1 MAVLLTAEEDELFN
15 FLLGSAAPQVLDAVT
30 SGSTPDLVA
39 LDRLVAALDRLR
51 RGIAEGRL
59 QCSVEP
65 SEADVEAAR
74 RLVDLVRAGA
84 PKDEIVA
91 VAQRV
96 RELLTPRPQTPDEK
110 RRASAEWA
118 SAIVDAEWAARIAI
132 RAIVKGEQSDL
143 AALEK
148 LPDVLDVFR
157 RGTRDGMRISDGRTP
172 ALTAADVDTTRR
184 LVDLARAGAP
194 KDELTAAACI
204 VHRILNRPL
213 DPARKRPREEHERE
227 ILDRLRARGV
237 DLTDADMTDVRRFAA
252 LQVDDAD
259 DAIDVAT
266 ESQEIT
272 RRLFR
277 LTDS

>member
-1 MAVLLTAEEDELFN
+1 VAVLLTAEEDELFN

-39 LDRLVAALDRLR
+39 LDRLAAALDRLR

-74 RLVDLVRAGA
+74 RLVDL
-84 PKDEIVA
+84 
-91 VAQRV
+91 
-96 RELLTPRPQTPDEK
+96 
-110 RRASAEWA
+110 
-118 SAIVDAEWAARIAI
+118 
-132 RAIVKGEQSDL
+132 
-143 AALEK
+143 
-148 LPDVLDVFR
+148 
-157 RGTRDGMRISDGRTP
+157 
-172 ALTAADVDTTRR
+172 
-184 LVDLARAGAP
+184 ARAGAP
-194 KDELTAAACI
+194 KDELTAAACV

-213 DPARKRPREEHERE
+213 DSAHKRPREEHERE

-237 DLTDADMTDVRRFAA
+237 DPTDADMTDVRRLAA
-252 LQVDDAD
+252 LQVEDAD